1 MTEIFDYIIV
11 GSGSAG
17 SVLADRLTASGKHR
31 VLLLE
36 AGGTDWRFYVQ
47 MPLGYGKTFY
57 DKSVNWMY
65 KAEPDPGLNGQSD
78 FYPRGKLLG
87 GSSSINGMTYV
98 RGHPLDFD
106 GWAAAGLPEWSWVH
120 CLPYFRKLEN
130 YDRDLGG
137 SQLA

>member
-1 MTEIFDYIIV
+1 MTWDFIV
-11 GSGSAG
+11 VGAGSAG
-17 SVLADRLTASGKHR
+17 AVIATRLSESGKHK

-78 FYPRGKLLG
+78 FYPRGKLRG
-87 GSSSINGMTYV
+87 GSNATVLLDMPGRTVDARADIPP
-98 RGHPLDFD
+98 PLCNF
-106 GWAAAGLPEWSWVH
+106 
-120 CLPYFRKLEN
+120 
-130 YDRDLGG
+130 
-137 SQLA
+137 SQSC